1 MCSCRNIRSKCCY
14 THLFANLQGNYSSL
28 SSSDCTQAARNI
40 IKPYSWISWVFAS
53 ETYGWDS
60 YDDYKMRRSK
70 NVSSTWFWLKESRKK
85 KSTPQL
91 IHLLYPPTILHPS
104 FSSVEIIHLSLD
116 YHSAGVL
123 GSMWREKQNIHFD
136 SNCRMVT
143 ARCEARKIKE
153 YNINIDFKL

>member
-14 THLFANLQGNYSSL
+14 TRLFANLQGNYSSL

-85 KSTPQL
+85 KIHSPAHSSIVSAHYTPS
-91 IHLLYPPTILHPS
+91 IVFICWDNPS
-104 FSSVEIIHLSLD
+104 FPRLPQRWGVGIYVERETKHPFWLQLSYGD
-116 YHSAGVL
+116 
-123 GSMWREKQNIHFD
+123 
-136 SNCRMVT
+136 C
-143 ARCEARKIKE
+143 
-153 YNINIDFKL
+153 